1 MSIGENHKQS
11 PSLKYHDIHA
21 PFPSGLIPLYLS
33 YGIAVPTTFR
43 GTKLLFSARRLE
55 ERKKLPALIY
65 LSTVPIMIRK
75 ESWRNN
81 FDPLMSLYIESHHIN
96 RCKPVMMMGLLS
108 LFLLSMSANCIAHT
122 GLNRLS
128 RRLSSYIAP
137 SATVSCFFTFFLDI
151 VCYM

>member
-55 ERKKLPALIY
+55 ERKQLPALIY

-108 LFLLSMSANCIAHT
+108 LFLLSMNANCIAHT

-128 RRLSSYIAP
+128 RRLSSDIC
-137 SATVSCFFTFFLDI
+137 SICNCELLFHFFS
-151 VCYM
+151 